1 MNPNILTEQLGLFLD
16 VLEAG
21 SFSAAA
27 RRHPLTPSAV
37 ARRIDSLESAVG
49 TTLFMRTTHAV
60 VARRP
65 AWPLLNGHGV
75 SSPNCSWPAP
85 KRCP

>member
-1 MNPNILTEQLGLFLD
+1 MNPNQLTDQLGLFLD
-16 VLEAG
+16 VLETG
-21 SFSAAA
+21 SFSAAS

-49 TTLFMRTTHAV
+49 SQLFIRSTHAV
-60 VARRP
+60 RATP
-65 AWPLLNGHGV
+65 AGWPLPNAHGGSSLSCAWPGR
-75 SSPNCSWPAP
+75 

>member
-1 MNPNILTEQLGLFLD
+1 MNPDTLGVQMALYLD

-37 ARRIDSLESAVG
+37 ARRIVSCSMTFLFPSKGIRAQHNLEI
-49 TTLFMRTTHAV
+49 
-60 VARRP
+60 
-65 AWPLLNGHGV
+65 
-75 SSPNCSWPAP
+75 SSTKTAP
-85 KRCP
+85 

>member
-1 MNPNILTEQLGLFLD
+1 MNPDALTDQLALFLD

-37 ARRIDSLESAVG
+37 ARRIDALERGLGSALFTLSLI
-49 TTLFMRTTHAV
+49 HI
-60 VARRP
+60 
-65 AWPLLNGHGV
+65 
-75 SSPNCSWPAP
+75 
-85 KRCP
+85 